1 MMLGC
6 GYCVKSVR
14 KRRYLYFWHYEARGG
29 RRVQLEEYVGPVNDP
44 GAREEVA
51 RKVSAYADRAR
62 AEMGRFVE
70 LTRANM
76 AARD

>member
-29 RRVQLEEYVGPVNDP
+29 RRVQVEEYVGAASDP